1 MTVEYTRVDREFY
14 ERRLSPRL
22 PERLVDIHTHV
33 WLAGHELPGHRGQR
47 RSADWAE
54 AIAPDN
60 PITTLAETYRTYFPD
75 RESSAVVFGFPG
87 RQYDIDAVN
96 HYVAANAPAAGFHPL
111 LLTLPEWDAAE
122 FERRLDAGRFLGAKV
137 YLNFAALHLAADEIG
152 IFDFTPPHQL
162 DVLNRRKA
170 LLILH
175 IPRPGRLADS
185 RNVADLLEIA
195 HTWPDVHVVIAHVG
209 RAYCAG
215 DLGDSLAA
223 LRDTP
228 SLLFDIAANT
238 NAWVFEQAVRA
249 VGPQRVLFGSDLPIT
264 RMRMTRVC
272 EGDSYLN
279 LVAPG
284 AYPGAVGDPHMREI
298 EPGQA
303 DRLTLFLYEE
313 IAAFLDAA
321 DAAGLGRRDLEDV
334 FWRNADH
341 VLKTADAV
349 YHSTR
354 KA

>member
-22 PERLVDIHTHV
+22 PERLIDIHTHV
-33 WLAGHELPGHRGQR
+33 WLAHHEVPGHGGQR

-60 PITTLAETYRTYFPD
+60 PIPTLAETYRAYFPD
-75 RESSAVVFGFPG
+75 RDSSAVVFGFPG

-96 HYVAANAPAAGFHPL
+96 DYVAAGAPDAGFHPL

-122 FERRLDAGRFLGAKV
+122 FERRLEAGRFLGAKV
-137 YLNFAALHLAADEIG
+137 YLNFAPAHLAADEIG
-152 IFDFTPPHQL
+152 VFDFTPPHQL
-162 DVLNRRKA
+162 DVLNRRQG

-175 IPRPGRLADS
+175 IPRSGRLADP

-195 HTWPDVHVVIAHVG
+195 HTWPDVQVVIAHVG
-209 RAYCAG
+209 RAYCPG
-215 DLGDSLAA
+215 DLGESLAA
-223 LRDTP
+223 LRAAP

-249 VGPQRVLFGSDLPIT
+249 VGPQRMLFGSDLPIT

-272 EGDSYLN
+272 EGNSYVN
-279 LVAPG
+279 LVPPG
-284 AYPGAVGDPHMREI
+284 AYPGAVGDPHVREVV
-298 EPGQA
+298 GDQA

-321 DAAGLGRRDLEDV
+321 DAAGLAASDLDDV
-334 FWRNADH
+334 FWRNADQ
-341 VLKTADAV
+341 VLATAGAI
-349 YHSTR
+349 YLSTLEG
-354 KA
+354 